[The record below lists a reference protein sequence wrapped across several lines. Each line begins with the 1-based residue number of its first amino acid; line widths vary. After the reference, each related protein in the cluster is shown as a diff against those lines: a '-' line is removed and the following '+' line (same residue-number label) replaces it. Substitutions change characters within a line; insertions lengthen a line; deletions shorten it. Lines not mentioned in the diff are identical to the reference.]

1 MAQETKDL
9 LERAKHYCAYQ
20 ERCQKDVR
28 DRLRIWGIKSS
39 EIEDTIADLITAKF
53 INEERFAQIY
63 AGGKFRQK
71 KWGRIKITMELKKR
85 QLTAYCIKAGMLE
98 IEDEDYIQ
106 MLSSIIENKKAS
118 NKTSNVFLK
127 NKQVATYCIG
137 KGYEP
142 ELVWSLLK

>member
-1 MAQETKDL
+1 MKQQEKDT
-9 LERAKHYCAYQ
+9 LEKAKHFCAYQ

-28 DRLRIWGIKSS
+28 DRMRRWGIDGV
-39 EIEDTIADLITAKF
+39 EIESTIADLITSGF
-53 INEERFAQIY
+53 LNEERFAVIY

-71 KWGRIKITMELKKR
+71 KWGRLKITMELRKR
-85 QLTAYCIKAGMLE
+85 QISEYCIKAGLAE
-98 IEDEDYIQ
+98 IEEDDYFN
-106 MLSSIIENKKAS
+106 MLKSLIESKRGAV
-118 NKTSNVFLK
+118 KTTNAFVK